1 MPDAPAS
8 MDCDLLI
15 IGAGIQGAAIA
26 SAAVQR
32 GYRVRVIEQYS
43 QPAEGTS
50 SRSSKLIHGGLRY
63 LETGQF
69 HLVRQCLREQ
79 RTLLRER
86 PGLVT
91 LTPFH
96 IPVYS
101 TTTRPAWKIAAG
113 LWLYRLLGGH
123 RFTRLAENRWHT
135 LDGLNTKNLSTVFRY
150 FDAQTDDRAL
160 TGAILTDARKSGAEV
175 EFNTRLE
182 QVECHSNGCRAHCV
196 TPAGEKEI
204 TAAALVNAAG
214 PWVNRVLQRITPRP
228 TLLDI
233 ELVQGTHII
242 VPGVLNQGIY
252 YLEAPQDQRAV
263 FVMPWQGQIMIGTT
277 ETPYSGDPA
286 EVQPLETEQRYLLEV
301 YNHYFSNRLGLTD
314 IVDAFA
320 GLRVLPAG
328 SGHAF
333 TRPRDTILH
342 CSNNAPR
349 VLSIYGGKL
358 TSHAHTADKAMQR
371 VKRIIGSDH

>member
-1 MPDAPAS
+1 
-8 MDCDLLI
+8 MDCDVLI

-26 SAAVQR
+26 GAAVRR
-32 GYRVRVIEQYS
+32 GYRVRVIEQFS
-43 QPAEGTS
+43 RPAEGTS

-69 HLVRQCLREQ
+69 RLVRQCLREQ
-79 RTLLRER
+79 CTLLRER
-86 PGLVT
+86 PELVS

-96 IPVYS
+96 IPVYTS
-101 TTTRPAWKIAAG
+101 TTRPAWKIAAG

-123 RFTRLAENRWHT
+123 RFTRVPESRWHS
-135 LDGLNTKNLSTVFRY
+135 LDGLNTQNLSTVFRY

-160 TGAILTDARKSGAEV
+160 TAAILADARTTGAAI

-182 QVECHSNGCRAHCV
+182 QVECLSNGCRVHCS
-196 TPAGEKEI
+196 TLSGEKEI
-204 TAAALVNAAG
+204 TAAVLVNATG

-228 TLLDI
+228 TPLDI

-242 VPGVLNQGIY
+242 VPGVLKQGIY
-252 YLEAPQDQRAV
+252 YLEAPRDQRAV

-286 EVQPLETEQRYLLEV
+286 DVQPLETEKRYLLEV
-301 YNHYFSNRLGLTD
+301 YNHYFSNRLGLKD
-314 IVDAFA
+314 ITGAFA

-328 SGHAF
+328 TGRAF
-333 TRPRDTILH
+333 TRPRDTVLH
-342 CSNNAPR
+342 CSDSAPR
-349 VLSIYGGKL
+349 VISIYGGKL
-358 TSHAHTADKAMQR
+358 TSHAHTAEKAMKL
-371 VKRIIGSDH
+371 VKRITDSGQ

>member
-1 MPDAPAS
+1 
-8 MDCDLLI
+8 MDCDVLI

-96 IPVYS
+96 IPVYT

-160 TGAILTDARKSGAEV
+160 TGAILANARKSGAEI

-182 QVECHSNGCRAHCV
+182 QAECHSNGCRVHCV

-204 TAAALVNAAG
+204 TAAALVNATG

-228 TLLDI
+228 TPLDI

-286 EVQPLETEQRYLLEV
+286 KVQPLKTEQRYLLEV

-314 IVDAFA
+314 IIDAFA

>member
-26 SAAVQR
+26 RAAVQR
-32 GYRVRVIEQYS
+32 GYRVRVIEQFS
-43 QPAEGTS
+43 RPAEGTS

-69 HLVRQCLREQ
+69 HLVRQCLLEQ

-91 LTPFH
+91 LTPFY
-96 IPVYS
+96 IPVYN
-101 TTTRPAWKIAAG
+101 TTKRPAWKIAAG

-123 RFTRLAENRWHT
+123 RFTRLPEDHWQT
-135 LDGLNTKNLSTVFRY
+135 LDGLNTQNLSTVFRY

-160 TGAILTDARKSGAEV
+160 TNAILADAITSGAEV

-182 QVECHSNGCRAHCV
+182 QVECHSNGCRVHCSS
-196 TPAGEKEI
+196 PPGGKEI
-204 TAAALVNAAG
+204 TAAVLVNAAG
-214 PWVNRVLQRITPRP
+214 PWVNQVLQRITPRP
-228 TLLDI
+228 TPLNI

-242 VPGVLNQGIY
+242 VPGALKQGIY

-286 EVQPLETEQRYLLEV
+286 KVQPLETERRYLIEV
-301 YNHYFSNRLGLTD
+301 YNSYFSNRLGLTD
-314 IVDAFA
+314 ILDAFA

-328 SGHAF
+328 TGNAF
-333 TRPRDTILH
+333 SRPRDTILH
-342 CSNNAPR
+342 SSNNVPR

-358 TSHAHTADKAMQR
+358 TSHAHTAEKAMKR
-371 VKRIIGSDH
+371 VKQMTGSDH